1 MTCRLCLFVVTS
13 ALFGT
18 AFAYDAEDKVIAV
31 QGSMPV
37 ILTVPHDGTEALGWL
52 SPRSKGVTVR
62 DLGTQ
67 RLAERTADQI
77 EKQAGT
83 RPYLVIAKFS
93 RRYLDANRAEKDA
106 MESADALPAYRA
118 YHRHIARFIAEASQR
133 FPNGAVLID
142 VHGQGAEPDTIFRG
156 TRNGLTVSS
165 LIGRHGNAAI
175 QGPDSILGV
184 LQGKGHHVF
193 PKGESENLQEDKRF
207 NGGYTVFSYGSNTTR
222 GIDAIQIEFGRRSR
236 DNPRMAEDLS
246 DAILV
251 FARKFL
257 AAPK

>member
-1 MTCRLCLFVVTS
+1 MIYRLFLLVVAS
-13 ALFGT
+13 SFLSM
-18 AFAYDAEDKVIAV
+18 AYAYEPEDKVIAK

-37 ILTVPHDGTEALGWL
+37 ILTVPHDGTETLGGM

-62 DLGTQ
+62 DIGTQ
-67 RLAERTADQI
+67 DLAERTADLI
-77 EKQAGT
+77 EKQTGT
-83 RPYLVIAKFS
+83 RPYLVVAKFS

-118 YHRHIARFIAEASQR
+118 YHNHIARFVAEVLQR
-133 FPNGAVLID
+133 FPNGALLID
-142 VHGQGAEPDTIFRG
+142 VHGQSSDPNTIFRG

-165 LIGRHGNAAI
+165 LIRKYGNAAI
-175 QGPDSILGV
+175 QGQDSIIGV
-184 LQGKGHHVF
+184 LQKRGYQVF
-193 PKGESENLQEDKRF
+193 PTTQAESLTEDKRF
-207 NGGYTVFSYGSNTTR
+207 AGGYTVLTYGSNATD

-236 DNPRMAEDLS
+236 ENPRLAEDFT

-257 AAPK
+257 AAAK